1 MKRNVVAGSLLAAL
15 LLTVLLVAAP
25 AVFAQSQG
33 APSLGDVARQQRTD
47 PERPHAAHVITNEDL
62 EGGGTLTV
70 TPARP
75 IEQPAGGAGQTGSN
89 AGQTSATAPRPNNTA
104 ARTAQQ
110 TSNNATALNN
120 AEKAQLQKRAS
131 ELNRQMQS
139 LQSEIND
146 LEKQRTELRAGNIY
160 GDPNRLQKNEEIR
173 QLSDQIDAKKAQFTT
188 MRAEMADIAER
199 VARTSVIQ

>member
-1 MKRNVVAGSLLAAL
+1 MKRNVVAGTLLAAL

-47 PERPHAAHVITNEDL
+47 PVRPHAAHVITNEDL
-62 EGGGTLTV
+62 EGGTALV
-70 TPARP
+70 PRAQSA
-75 IEQPAGGAGQTGSN
+75 EQPAGSAGPTGGN